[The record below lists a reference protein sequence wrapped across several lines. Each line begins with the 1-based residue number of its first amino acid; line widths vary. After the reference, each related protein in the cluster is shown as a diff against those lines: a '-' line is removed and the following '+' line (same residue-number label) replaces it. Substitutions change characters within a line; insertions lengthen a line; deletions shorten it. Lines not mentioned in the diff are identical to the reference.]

1 MSRGKE
7 VREGGRRRSHFGRA
21 LSNYGDGDATTASHF
36 KAPSAPDG
44 APRLQRKASR
54 RRLHRGRVRGRLTL
68 ADVGVAQVPVGV
80 LVEEGG
86 ALLALMPDGVVL
98 AVVAHAA
105 AHVARRHVH
114 GQVEVAR
121 RGVVVALAP

>member
-1 MSRGKE
+1 M
-7 VREGGRRRSHFGRA
+7 VARSVIT
-21 LSNYGDGDATTASHF
+21 ATVTQRQPLTS

-44 APRLQRKASR
+44 APRLQRKVSR
-54 RRLHRGRVRGRLTL
+54 RRPHRGRVRGRLTL

-80 LVEEGG
+80 LVEEGA
-86 ALLALMPDGVVL
+86 ALLALPPDGVVL